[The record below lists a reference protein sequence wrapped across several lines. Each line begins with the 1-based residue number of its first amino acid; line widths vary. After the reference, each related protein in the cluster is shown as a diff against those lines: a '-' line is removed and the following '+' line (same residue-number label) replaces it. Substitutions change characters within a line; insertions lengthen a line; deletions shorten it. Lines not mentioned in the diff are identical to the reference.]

1 MKMNIFFLLTFL
13 SIFSSCAN
21 YIDAIHKDLDT
32 QEQMNS
38 EIDTGDTFEQF
49 RNPKRKT
56 SSAYN
61 KVDRSITTGNEK
73 TYTPTVKRQY
83 KSEKE
88 VAKRLI
94 ASDLTDSGGDGSLW
108 SGNDPNGFLFS
119 NNKNKTA
126 GDIIQINVLPHLKN
140 EITMELKK
148 AFPDNPYETKANAE
162 AKAGPESKP
171 TDPKT
176 PNTANDKT
184 NEKKEA
190 ASDTAASETT
200 PDKISG
206 VVVEEINH
214 EHLLIR
220 GRKNVIFKN
229 RKRMVEVQ
237 ALISRKDIGDNDLI
251 NSDSILET
259 NVTVIK

>member
-1 MKMNIFFLLTFL
+1 MKMNILLLL
-13 SIFSSCAN
+13 SIFFILSSCAN
-21 YIDAIHKDLDT
+21 YIDTIHKDLEI

-38 EIDTGDTFEQF
+38 EVDTGDTFEQY
-49 RNPKRKT
+49 RHPKRKT
-56 SSAYN
+56 SATYN

-73 TYTPTVKRQY
+73 NYSPSVKRQY

-88 VAKRLI
+88 AAKRLI
-94 ASDLTDSGGDGSLW
+94 ASDLTDNGGDGSLW

-119 NNKNKTA
+119 NNKNKTS

-148 AFPDNPYETKANAE
+148 AFPDNPYEAKANSE
-162 AKAGPESKP
+162 AKA

-176 PNTANDKT
+176 PTDKPTDKPNDK
-184 NEKKEA
+184 KEVALDAPA
-190 ASDTAASETT
+190 AETT

-220 GRKNVIFKN
+220 GRKNVLFKN

-251 NSDSILET
+251 SSDAILET